1 MMEMGTVLGWV
12 LAPVCSALVGAVV
25 AQARQLGSSQRA
37 MQEGLKALLRQQI
50 VNAYRD
56 YVIEGRPLT
65 VERKHELT
73 EQYEAYAAIGG
84 NGTGKAMYES
94 ICEVPITVVE

>member
-1 MMEMGTVLGWV
+1 MIEAGTILGWV
-12 LAPVCSALVGAVV
+12 LAPVCSALVGAVI

-37 MQEGLKALLRQQI
+37 MQEGLKALLRQQL

-56 YVIEGRPLT
+56 YVIDGKPLT

-73 EQYEAYAAIGG
+73 EQYQAYTAIGG
-84 NGTGKAMYES
+84 NGTGKAMYER
-94 ICEVPITVVE
+94 ICEVPLTVVE